1 MIKNWNPKS
10 HASNHSSGRVTWR
23 GYSLWIMYNHT
34 SGAKVRSTPQVP
46 RLGARVDTGGPFEY
60 LHWPH
65 AKHLS
70 SFRLFSKV
78 QNLQDQILFL
88 VLASLGFCAPQ
99 SSHIGASGCNNQHM
113 TQKMLINSAIV
124 KRRREIFGLLWT
136 KHYSIIHIL
145 FSWALKYIFTRPSK
159 IYCTIFL
166 ASSSL
171 FPTLLKL
178 L

>member
-1 MIKNWNPKS
+1 LTILYLNPDDKKWNPKS

-34 SGAKVRSTPQVP
+34 SGAKVGSTPQVP

-70 SFRLFSKV
+70 NFRQFSKV

-99 SSHIGASGCNNQHM
+99 SSHIGASCCSNPTHDTKNAHQFS
-113 TQKMLINSAIV
+113 NSKKKTRNIW
-124 KRRREIFGLLWT
+124 LLWT

-145 FSWALKYIFTRPSK
+145 FSWVSKYIFTRPSK
-159 IYCTIFL
+159 I
-166 ASSSL
+166 
-171 FPTLLKL
+171 
-178 L
+178 